1 MNSKILKGLY
11 RKNALTESMPRFI
24 WRATAYTKDSPV
36 LDLLFDATDIEQGNF
51 FLRAIEYDPL
61 IAMILRIVAKEEA
74 VVENFEESPAGRI
87 LEWFK
92 EQPIESF

>member
-1 MNSKILKGLY
+1 
-11 RKNALTESMPRFI
+11 
-24 WRATAYTKDSPV
+24 
-36 LDLLFDATDIEQGNF
+36 
-51 FLRAIEYDPL
+51 
-61 IAMILRIVAKEEA
+61 

>member
-1 MNSKILKGLY
+1 VLRHKIRLRLY
-11 RKNALTESMPRFI
+11 EIS
-24 WRATAYTKDSPV
+24 S
-36 LDLLFDATDIEQGNF
+36 
-51 FLRAIEYDPL
+51 DPL